1 MIQTRTKALIIAIGG
16 ALALGVTG
24 GAVAGKGK
32 DDHGRYGGHTGMM
45 FEMIDADGDGK
56 VTRDEVD
63 AFHEDRLAKFDTDGN
78 GSLNADEY
86 IAMMEDLRHQ
96 MMLKSFERKDENGD
110 GMLDKAEL
118 GDRMDGMFEHM
129 DRNDDG
135 VIEKDE
141 MRKRG
146 GHHGGYGDHDKK
158 DDMDER
164 DEKGDRT

>member
-1 MIQTRTKALIIAIGG
+1 MIQTRTKALIAAIGG

-32 DDHGRYGGHTGMM
+32 DENGRHGGHMGMM

-56 VTRDEVD
+56 VTREEVD
-63 AFHEDRLAKFDTDGN
+63 AFHEGQLEKFDTDGN

-86 IAMMEDLRHQ
+86 VAMMEDFRRQ

-110 GMLDKAEL
+110 GMLDKAEM
-118 GDRMDGMFEHM
+118 GDRMDGMFERM

-146 GHHGGYGDHDKK
+146 GHHGGYGDYHKKGDKG
-158 DDMDER
+158 
-164 DEKGDRT
+164 EKGDRT